1 MGRTADW
8 YRNFARAE
16 AHGQSAIYEDWAS
29 GVAVDL
35 DVLRLLH
42 ELPLA
47 KRQPNLIFA
56 VSRLLGAPEAPY
68 AMFRLWL
75 QAQWPRVAAEARVRS
90 TQTNEPGRCAALL
103 PLLARLPQPIALLE
117 VGASAGLCLV
127 PDRYSYSYNGAT
139 ALDPAAGPSTVALA
153 TETTGDVPLP
163 TRLPDIV
170 WRAGI
175 DLAPLDVRNR
185 EDSTWLQTLVWPEQ
199 QQRLNRIHGAMAI
212 VCADPPRIVRG
223 DAVDGLSELAAQTPA
238 GATLV
243 VVNSGTLV
251 YLSRVDR
258 ERFADTVRST
268 GAHWISYEGPAVV
281 AEVAHRLP
289 EPAREGLFVL
299 AENGHPV
306 AFAAP
311 HGQSIHWIAGGSV

>member
-8 YRNFARAE
+8 YQNFARTE
-16 AHGQSAIYEDWAS
+16 ARGQSAVYEDWAS

-56 VSRLLGAPEAPY
+56 VSRLLGAPETGY
-68 AMFRLWL
+68 AKFRLWL
-75 QAQWPRVAAEARVRS
+75 QAEWPRVAAEARVRS

-103 PLLARLPQPIALLE
+103 PLLARLPQPLALLE
-117 VGASAGLCLV
+117 VGASAGLCLY
-127 PDRYSYSYNGAT
+127 PDRYSYSYNGSHR
-139 ALDPAAGPSTVALA
+139 LDPAAGGSTVLLSSA
-153 TETTGDVPLP
+153 TTGAVPLP
-163 TRLPDIV
+163 ARLPDIV

-175 DLAPLDVRNR
+175 DLAPLNVRDR
-185 EDSTWLQTLVWPEQ
+185 ADSTWLQTLIWPEQ
-199 QQRLNRIHGAMAI
+199 QERLARIRSAMAI
-212 VCADPPRIVRG
+212 VRAEPPRIVKG
-223 DAVDGLSELAAQTPA
+223 DAVERLPDLAAQAPA
-238 GATLV
+238 HATLV

-251 YLSRVDR
+251 YLSRLNR
-258 ERFADTVRST
+258 QRFADTVRST
-268 GAHWISYEGPAVV
+268 GAHWISYEGTAVI
-281 AEVAHRLP
+281 AEVERRLP
-289 EPAREGLFVL
+289 QPPATGLFAL

-311 HGQSIHWIAGGSV
+311 HGQSIHWIQRAGV